1 MLQREVTQAL
11 GAALLP
17 PLQAQPS
24 GGIPWW
30 VWLLVILVIV
40 VLAFIWL
47 RGRAGT
53 GQPEMRE
60 AAPERGEV
68 PPDAGLV
75 ERPVA
80 SAQEMAVPPATGA
93 GETPKVAPLPMEEP
107 RAGMNEAPSSIAPAM
122 GIEMEPPPDE
132 LAPLKIPPTTAP
144 AADDLTIIEGIGP
157 RIADLLRQN
166 GITTFEQ
173 LAQADVTRLREIL
186 QAARLGAL
194 ADPATWPEQ
203 ARLAAAGDW
212 DQFEAL
218 TQRLRGGRQ
227 VEA

>member
-80 SAQEMAVPPATGA
+80 SAQEMA
-93 GETPKVAPLPMEEP
+93 
-107 RAGMNEAPSSIAPAM
+107 
-122 GIEMEPPPDE
+122 
-132 LAPLKIPPTTAP
+132 AP
-144 AADDLTIIEGIGP
+144 AAPVADDLAMIEGIGP